1 MVINGY
7 PVEGVCYDK
16 QRDMYRAYFHIGDK
30 QFFLGRHKSAARA
43 AAVREGAEEMYKH
56 LERAGAIIKLHR
68 AKRLRTECLP
78 DAAMPQR
85 VKRREQRMRRKG
97 GRGGQEGR

>member
-1 MVINGY
+1 MIVDGY

-30 QFFLGRHKSAARA
+30 QFFLGRHKTAARA
-43 AAVREGAEEMYKH
+43 AAVREGAEELYLH

-68 AKRLRTECLP
+68 AKRLRTEPLP
-78 DAAMPQR
+78 DAAVPRR
-85 VKRREQRMRRKG
+85 VKRREQRARRKMAK
-97 GRGGQEGR
+97 EGK